1 LRRARITAR
10 NGRVQLSS
18 QQLLRVVEILLE
30 ASPRIVFI
38 PNLDRST
45 YVTVLFWVTNDD
57 EGYCTRMRHIRSIQ
71 QEVLED
77 GIKLYFQ
84 VEAVYALPLLVN
96 YMFDK
101 CIRYDVFNCT
111 PTCLSELDGKQLDF
125 ILEILNGRS
134 QVSSADA
141 AAVK

>member
-1 LRRARITAR
+1 M
-10 NGRVQLSS
+10 S
-18 QQLLRVVEILLE
+18 QSCSGSQMTTI
-30 ASPRIVFI
+30 
-38 PNLDRST
+38 
-45 YVTVLFWVTNDD
+45 
-57 EGYCTRMRHIRSIQ
+57 GYCTRMSHIRSIQ

-84 VEAVYALPLLVN
+84 VEAVYAQLLFVN

-101 CIRYDVFNCT
+101 CIRYDVFNCS
-111 PTCLSELDGKQLDF
+111 PTGLSELDGKQLDF

-134 QVSSADA
+134 QVSSADS